1 MGSVKINGVLA
12 LALALAGCEK
22 YALDRQMEELCK
34 LDGGIVVYETV
45 LLPPSRFNADGSLVP
60 VVPHREGMPLAE
72 HLLGKDYAI
81 ERTFKTIKEGEPF
94 GKMLSEGRLERYQAV
109 VRRISDKKVLA
120 VEISYSR
127 VGGEI
132 TFNRPSNNFCPD
144 PRPTPGLLASTFR
157 KGV

>member
-1 MGSVKINGVLA
+1 MDSVKTNVVLA

-34 LDGGIVVYETV
+34 VDGGIVVYETV
-45 LLPPSRFNADGSLVP
+45 LLPASRFNPDGTLVP

-81 ERTFKTIKEGEPF
+81 EQTFKTIKAGRLDGMFP
-94 GKMLSEGRLERYQAV
+94 EGRLERYQAV
-109 VRRISDKKVLA
+109 VRRISDQKVLA
-120 VEISYSR
+120 VEVSYSR

-132 TFNRPSNNFCPD
+132 TFNHPSQSSCPD
-144 PRPTPGLLASTFR
+144 PRPTPGLLTSTFT

>member
-1 MGSVKINGVLA
+1 MDSVKTHVVLA

-34 LDGGIVVYETV
+34 VDGGIVVYETV
-45 LLPPSRFNADGSLVP
+45 RLPPSRFNADGTLVP

-81 ERTFKTIKEGEPF
+81 EQTFKTIKAGRPF
-94 GKMLSEGRLERYQAV
+94 GKMFSEGRLERYQAV
-109 VRRISDKKVLA
+109 VRRISDQKVLA
-120 VEISYSR
+120 VEVSYSR

-132 TFNRPSNNFCPD
+132 TFNHPSQSSCPD
-144 PRPTPGLLASTFR
+144 PRPTPGLLTSTFT